1 MNAVIKRNLMLSKF
15 SPQAGVS
22 HTASM
27 YMFNNNDIFVQVS
40 ANWNVGQANPS
51 EAQDQ
56 EQSRGRVTWK
66 SRRAGNSSAKQETAR
81 QERACSASK
90 ERWKLRF
97 PQSFRAT
104 DYIRKWSRNFFH
116 FQKVPEIRNSGTIFS
131 SKPEISRSLI
141 WIYGTSRNVVPKNL
155 GFRRS
160 GIFREKVPGKR

>member
-1 MNAVIKRNLMLSKF
+1 MWLGREIVVVGLPPLG
-15 SPQAGVS
+15 Q
-22 HTASM
+22 
-27 YMFNNNDIFVQVS
+27 QVR
-40 ANWNVGQANPS
+40 NVGQANPS
-51 EAQDQ
+51 ESQEQ

-66 SRRAGNSSAKQETAR
+66 TRRAGNSSAKQETAR

-116 FQKVPEIRNSGTIFS
+116 FQKVPKIRKSGTIFS
-131 SKPEISRSLI
+131 SKPEISRSLF

-155 GFRRS
+155 GFRRN
-160 GIFREKVPGKR
+160 FPGKGSGKTLKLKR